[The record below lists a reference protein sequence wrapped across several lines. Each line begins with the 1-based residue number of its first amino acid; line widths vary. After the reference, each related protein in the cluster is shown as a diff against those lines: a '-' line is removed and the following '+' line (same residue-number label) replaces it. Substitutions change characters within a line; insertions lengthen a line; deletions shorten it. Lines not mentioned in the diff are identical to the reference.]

1 MNPVAAI
8 RELYSECLRSDGSY
22 SIIFDDINDARKFAM
37 GMRDQFVEC
46 GAMDRD
52 DEYTVI
58 EQRNTS
64 VIIRIDLAVD
74 PSEYMELEAS
84 STAPF

>member
-1 MNPVAAI
+1 MNPVTAI
-8 RELYSECLRSDGSY
+8 RELYSECRRSDGSY
-22 SIIFDDINDARKFAM
+22 AIGFDDMNEARTFAM

-58 EQRNTS
+58 EQRNTN
-64 VIIRIDLAVD
+64 VIIRIDLAVE
-74 PSEYMELEAS
+74 PSEYMELETS